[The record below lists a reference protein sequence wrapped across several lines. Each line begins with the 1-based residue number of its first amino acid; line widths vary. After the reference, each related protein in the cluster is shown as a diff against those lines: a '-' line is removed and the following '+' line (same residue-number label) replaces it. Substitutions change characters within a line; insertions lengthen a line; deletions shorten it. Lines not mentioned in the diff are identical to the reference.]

1 MQQTKKNSREISEK
15 RKEIENKK
23 KKCLYITSSYMRIKI
38 KEDNELHKKN
48 VSQKGKRQRHK
59 TIRGKM
65 MDMEDIDR

>member
-1 MQQTKKNSREISEK
+1 
-15 RKEIENKK
+15 
-23 KKCLYITSSYMRIKI
+23 MRIKI

-48 VSQKGKRQRHK
+48 VSQKGKRQRNK